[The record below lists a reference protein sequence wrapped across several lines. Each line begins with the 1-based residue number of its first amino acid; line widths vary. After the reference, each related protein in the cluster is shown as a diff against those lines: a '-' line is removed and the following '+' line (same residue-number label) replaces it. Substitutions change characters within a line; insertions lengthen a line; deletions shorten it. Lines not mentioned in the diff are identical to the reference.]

1 MQISRKD
8 FLALGLGGAIAAL
21 SSTKADAQ
29 LVQRPQ
35 NWSPTELHGI
45 MNRTAKYRQVYDI
58 TQIGNGV
65 FLNNIKNSLNGF
77 QFSFGAQPSEINI
90 VAALHG
96 AANLL
101 NFDDAM
107 WKKYRLG
114 EFIKM
119 KDLKTGGFATRN
131 LYYHSSADKADHN
144 PDSEK
149 SIYQDKSIEGLQARG
164 VHFFCCHT
172 ATEEQ
177 SRKLIAR
184 FGLKEKPETIV
195 KDLLNHRIPGTTV
208 VPAMVATVAILQLDA
223 HFSYITVAG

>member
-1 MQISRKD
+1 MEMTRKD
-8 FLALGLGGAIAAL
+8 FIALGVGGIITAL
-21 SSTKADAQ
+21 STQADGQ
-29 LVQRPQ
+29 LVERPHD
-35 NWSPTELHGI
+35 WSSAELHAI
-45 MNRTAKYRQVYDI
+45 MNKPARYRQVYDV
-58 TQIGNGV
+58 TQIGGGV

-77 QFSFGAQPSEINI
+77 QFSFGAPPSQINI

-101 NFDDAM
+101 NFDDAV

-114 EFIKM
+114 EFISL
-119 KDLKTGGFATRN
+119 KDPKTGEFATRN
-131 LYYHSSADKADHN
+131 LYYTSSADKADHD

-164 VHFFCCHT
+164 VSFLCCHT

-184 FGLKEKPETIV
+184 FGLKEQPETVV
-195 KDLLNHRIPGTTV
+195 KDLLAHRIPGSTV
-208 VPAMVATVAILQLDA
+208 VPAMVATVAILQLEA
-223 HFSYITVAG
+223 RFSYITVAA

>member
-1 MQISRKD
+1 MKISRKD
-8 FLALGLGGAIAAL
+8 FIAVGLGGFVAAL
-21 SSTKADAQ
+21 STQAEAQ
-29 LVQRPQ
+29 LVQKPRD
-35 NWSPTELHGI
+35 WSPTKLHGI
-45 MNRTAKYRQVYDI
+45 MNRTAPYRQVYDI

-65 FLNNIKNSLNGF
+65 FLNNTKNSLNGF
-77 QFSFGAQPSEINI
+77 QFSFAAQPSEINI

-114 EFIKM
+114 EFVNL
-119 KDLKTGGFATRN
+119 KDPKTGEFATRN
-131 LYYHSSADKADHN
+131 LYYYSSADKADHN

-164 VHFFCCHT
+164 VHFLCCHT

-184 FGLKEKPETIV
+184 FGLNKQPETIV
-195 KDLLNHRIPGTTV
+195 KDLLTHRIPGSTV
-208 VPAMVATVAILQLDA
+208 VPAMVATVAILQLEA

>member
-1 MQISRKD
+1 MNMSRKD
-8 FLALGLGGAIAAL
+8 FMALGLGGLVAAF
-21 SSTKADAQ
+21 STNANAQ
-29 LVQRPQ
+29 LVEEPKD
-35 NWSPTELHGI
+35 WSPAGLHKI
-45 MNRTAKYRQVYDI
+45 MNHKARYRQVYDI
-58 TQIGNGV
+58 TQIGGGV

-77 QFSFGAQPSEINI
+77 QFSFGARPSDINI
-90 VAALHG
+90 ATALHG

-114 EFIKM
+114 EFIKL
-119 KDLKTGGFATRN
+119 KDPATGGFATRN
-131 LYYHSSADKADHN
+131 LYYPSKADKADHN

-149 SIYQDKSIEGLQARG
+149 SIYQDKSIQGLQARG
-164 VHFFCCHT
+164 VHFLCCHT

-195 KDLLNHRIPGTTV
+195 KDLLAHRIPESTI
-208 VPAMVATVAILQLDA
+208 VPAMVATVAILQLEA

>member
-1 MQISRKD
+1 MKISRKD
-8 FLALGLGGAIAAL
+8 FLALGVGGAVAAL
-21 SSTKADAQ
+21 GAKANAQ
-29 LVQRPQ
+29 LVERPSD
-35 NWSPTELHGI
+35 WSPTQLHDI
-45 MNRTAKYRQVYDI
+45 MNRPAKYRQVYDI
-58 TQIGNGV
+58 TQIGGGV

-77 QFSFGAQPSEINI
+77 QFSFGAQPSGINM

-114 EFIKM
+114 EFINM
-119 KDLKTGGFATRN
+119 KDPKTGTFATRN
-131 LYYHSSADKADHN
+131 LYFYSSADKADHN

-149 SIYQDKSIEGLQARG
+149 SIYQDKSIQGLQARG
-164 VHFFCCHT
+164 VHFLCCHT

-177 SRKLIAR
+177 TRKLIAR

-195 KDLLNHRIPGTTV
+195 KDLLAHRIPGSTI
-208 VPAMVATVAILQLDA
+208 VPAMVATVAILQLEA
-223 HFSYITVAG
+223 HFSYITVA